1 MTSIVLEHRKG
12 RQTWVVG
19 HRKNNSYPH
28 PPFCEK
34 SSERI
39 ENKGLTLQRATK
51 SPEVADNNGDTLR
64 IAEISSFEEEDGM
77 VFWQESDRMAG
88 RVNCQVGTIR

>member
-1 MTSIVLEHRKG
+1 MSVDCTG
-12 RQTWVVG
+12 RPERQANLGWWRQKKICG
-19 HRKNNSYPH
+19 HPY
-28 PPFCEK
+28 FCEK